1 MKLIAAAFLLTVAT
15 SVASA
20 QSLLNRAQ
28 AAASS
33 QGITAPSV
41 SSLPSLTN
49 ITGAKNAIM
58 GKLTPALG
66 LTTAE
71 KPAVSTDVTGF
82 LKDKAAILPLL
93 NTDKAAYATKFTGLQ
108 SGLLG
113 KLKTALTAA
122 QYAKLLGL
130 KPAAPSATNV
140 LSTLFF

>member
-1 MKLIAAAFLLTVAT
+1 MKLIATALLLILAT

-28 AAASS
+28 SAASS
-33 QGITAPSV
+33 QGVTAPSV
-41 SSLPSLTN
+41 SSLPSLSN
-49 ITGAKNAIM
+49 ITGAKDAIM

-66 LTTAE
+66 LTAAE
-71 KPAVSTDVTGF
+71 KPAVSTDITGF

-93 NTDKAAYATKFTGLQ
+93 NTDKPAYETKLSGLQ
-108 SGLLG
+108 SGLFG

-140 LSTLFF
+140 LSSLFF